1 MPCQLHF
8 SHLKKIPCRPG
19 VHRSNYSNAED
30 DICFAVYERY
40 PQSIYEDIP
49 VQRLEKTSYLV
60 LRACN
65 VKLVYY
71 EVIIVLT
78 TVPYVN
84 ESFEEIKL
92 PASLQA
98 STALNLKN

>member
-1 MPCQLHF
+1 MQKTTSALLF
-8 SHLKKIPCRPG
+8 MK
-19 VHRSNYSNAED
+19 
-30 DICFAVYERY
+30 
-40 PQSIYEDIP
+40 DIP
-49 VQRLEKTSYLV
+49 VQRLEKTCYLV

>member
-65 VKLVYY
+65 VKLVL
-71 EVIIVLT
+71 IIDLT
-78 TVPYVN
+78 TVLYVN